1 MILTWWDIGMRRGN
15 QTDDISRS
23 EEGGQGHEKDEGTGV
38 GPQQHR
44 SSSKSKNLW
53 TWRGTA
59 KLEAA
64 GKMGS

>member
-1 MILTWWDIGMRRGN
+1 MILTWWDTGMRRGN
-15 QTDDISRS
+15 QTEDISRS
-23 EEGGQGHEKDEGTGV
+23 EGGGQWHEEDEGTGA

-53 TWRGTA
+53 AWRGTV
-59 KLEAA
+59 KPEAA